1 MERVVVFGRGGS
13 GKSTLCR
20 RLGKL
25 TGLPVVE
32 LDKIYWNENLDV
44 LSPEEWVRRQLTI
57 TEAEQWIIDG
67 DLGPFDVTEPRL
79 ARADTVIL
87 MDTPL
92 VTCVWRAMRR
102 SRQRMDFWVWV
113 FQWGYKYRLAII
125 QDVQKFAP
133 TAKLVKLANRREV
146 ERWLTGEFSDR

>member
-20 RLGKL
+20 RLGDL
-25 TGLPVVE
+25 SGLPVIE
-32 LDKIYWNENLDV
+32 LDKVYWNQNLDV
-44 LSPEEWVRRQLTI
+44 LSPEEWVQRQLNI
-57 TEAEQWIIDG
+57 TEAELWIIDG
-67 DLGPFDVTEPRL
+67 DLGPLDVREPRL

-92 VTCVWRAMRR
+92 VTCVWRAVRR

-113 FQWGYKYRLAII
+113 FQWGYKYRPAII
-125 QDVQKFAP
+125 RDVQKIVPAVN
-133 TAKLVKLANRREV
+133 LVKLTNRREV
-146 ERWLTGEFSDR
+146 DRWLANHVPNR

>member
-1 MERVVVFGRGGS
+1 VERVVVFGRGGS

-20 RLGKL
+20 RLGKI

-44 LSPEEWVRRQLTI
+44 LSPEEWMRRQLTVA
-57 TEAEQWIIDG
+57 EAERWIIDG
-67 DLGPFDVTEPRL
+67 DLGPVDVTEPRL

-102 SRQRMDFWVWV
+102 SRQRVDFWVWV
-113 FQWGYKYRLAII
+113 FQWGYKYRPAII
-125 QDVQKFAP
+125 RDVQKIAP
-133 TAKLVKLANRREV
+133 EANLVKLANRREV
-146 ERWLTGEFSDR
+146 EHWLVSHVSN

>member
-44 LSPEEWVRRQLTI
+44 LSPEEWVRRQLTV

-67 DLGPFDVTEPRL
+67 DFGPLDMREPRL

-87 MDTPL
+87 VDTPL
-92 VTCVWRAMRR
+92 VTCVWRSMRR

-113 FQWGYKYRLAII
+113 FHWGYKYRLAII
-125 QDVQKFAP
+125 QDCLLY
-133 TAKLVKLANRREV
+133 T
-146 ERWLTGEFSDR
+146 SDAADE

>member
-1 MERVVVFGRGGS
+1 VERVVVFGRGGS

-44 LSPEEWVRRQLTI
+44 LSPEEWVRRQLTV

-67 DLGPFDVTEPRL
+67 DFGPLDMREPRL

-87 MDTPL
+87 VDTPL
-92 VTCVWRAMRR
+92 VTCVWRSMRR

-113 FQWGYKYRLAII
+113 FHWGYKYRLAII
-125 QDVQKFAP
+125 QEVQKFAP

-146 ERWLTGEFSDR
+146 ERWLTGEFSDQ

>member
-1 MERVVVFGRGGS
+1 MVFGRGGS

-20 RLGKL
+20 RLGEL
-25 TGLPVVE
+25 SGRPVIE

-57 TEAEQWIIDG
+57 TKAEQWIIDG
-67 DLGPFDVTEPRL
+67 DLGPFDVIEPRL

-92 VTCVWRAMRR
+92 VTCVWRAVRR
-102 SRQRMDFWVWV
+102 SRQRKAFWVWV
-113 FQWGYKYRLAII
+113 FQWGYKYRPTII
-125 QDVQKFAP
+125 RDVQKFAP
-133 TAKLVKLANRREV
+133 TANLVMLANRREV
-146 ERWLTGEFSDR
+146 EHWLAGEFSDR